1 MKTSPLNPD
10 YLIQNE
16 DELRALFP
24 PTHELAAIKAL
35 DHIDAHA
42 RQFIERSPFLCIGTQ
57 RPDGQADVSPRGD
70 PNGFVKILDETTI
83 LIPDRPGNN
92 RLDTQANIV
101 AHPDVGI
108 LFMIPGFDET
118 LRVNG
123 HAVLTRDP
131 DLMALMAVHDRP
143 PRLAIAV
150 TVQEVFFHCAKAFRR
165 SKLWDVE
172 VHQDRKE
179 MASLMQILLEQTGRA
194 VKDAEEQA
202 QMDARLEEGYK
213 ASMY

>member
-1 MKTSPLNPD
+1 MAPTRSAARRSGFQPVNTRWPKTLST
-10 YLIQNE
+10 
-16 DELRALFP
+16 LFW
-24 PTHELAAIKAL
+24 
-35 DHIDAHA
+35 
-42 RQFIERSPFLCIGTQ
+42 
-57 RPDGQADVSPRGD
+57 
-70 PNGFVKILDETTI
+70 
-83 LIPDRPGNN
+83 DRPGNN

-123 HAVLTRDP
+123 RAVLTRDP
-131 DLMALMAVHDRP
+131 DLMALMAVNDRP

-165 SKLWDVE
+165 SKLWEHDAQ
-172 VHQDRKE
+172 QDRKE